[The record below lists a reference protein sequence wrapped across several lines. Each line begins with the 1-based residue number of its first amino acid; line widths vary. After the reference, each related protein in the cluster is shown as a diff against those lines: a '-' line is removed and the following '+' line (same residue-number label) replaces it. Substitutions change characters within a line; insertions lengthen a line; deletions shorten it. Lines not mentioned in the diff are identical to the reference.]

1 MKSVSGAL
9 STIAF
14 VLGLANTA
22 AAEVRT
28 DVVVRSVAFDGRNLS
43 VEYGVSGG
51 CAEHRGDV
59 VLDFNETT
67 NVLTFKVEDVT
78 EGGDDCEAFIDG
90 SVSVNLR
97 DMVKNFLES
106 KGLKS
111 TSVSVV
117 LPAVRMDIF

>member
-9 STIAF
+9 SVIAF
-14 VLGLANTA
+14 ILGIANTA

-28 DVVVRSVAFDGRNLS
+28 DVDVRAVAFDGRDLS
-43 VEYGVSGG
+43 VQYGVSGG

-59 VLDFNETT
+59 VLDFNQST

-78 EGGDDCEAFIDG
+78 DKGDFCEAIVIG

-106 KGLKS
+106 KGLTS

-117 LPAVRMDIF
+117 LPVVRMDIF

>member
-22 AAEVRT
+22 AAEVRS

-51 CAEHRGDV
+51 CAEHRGEV

-67 NVLTFKVEDVT
+67 NVLNFKVEDVT
-78 EGGDDCEAFIDG
+78 ENGDFCEAFISG

-106 KGLKS
+106 KGLTS

-117 LPAVRMDIF
+117 LPAVQMDIF